1 MVKLKNFGY
10 IILKNYVLAIDR
22 VLKLLSYFKIND

>member
-10 IILKNYVLAIDR
+10 IILKNYVLVIDR